1 MNSCLLQS
9 TPSPQVKGLTFVG
22 GGEGPF
28 ILILEGPACARTR
41 WSFSD
46 RIGGLDTERRAPA
59 GVFEEESVCL
69 EKEVSVGR
77 QGEKRPQGEL
87 EGV

>member
-1 MNSCLLQS
+1 MLRCEWVLQGKARV
-9 TPSPQVKGLTFVG
+9 SP
-22 GGEGPF
+22 P
-28 ILILEGPACARTR
+28 CARTR

-69 EKEVSVGR
+69 EKEVLVGR